1 MHRGAVTAANV
12 ARRVQIK
19 TVALP
24 RTVSW
29 REEHQFSVAGEATT
43 VP

>member
-1 MHRGAVTAANV
+1 MDRGAVTAANV

-29 REEHQFSVAGEATT
+29 REKDQCAVAGEATT